1 MKTRAPKRTPAEKA
15 AALNQLLEKLMPL
28 LTPLGVIMGVLFASL
43 FLALRPL
50 IPWLFGLM
58 TLSGALKLRVREL
71 ALALSN
77 PLPIVL
83 FFLSAHVLM
92 PLVAMLISGLI
103 FHGDADTVS
112 GYVLLYAVPTAV
124 TGFIWTSIFHGDPAL
139 SLALILLDTI
149 LAPFVVPGTVS
160 ILLGTKIALD
170 MVGMALSLIFMVAV
184 PTIIGVALNE
194 LSRGA
199 APRMAGPYLGP
210 VAKLCMILV
219 ISANVAA
226 IAPQIHPGNPR
237 VWLIAAFCICFSAMG
252 FACGKIIG
260 FFGRFGRDKQ
270 ATLMFSVGLHN
281 TSAAMT
287 LGIEFFP
294 GPAALP
300 AVLGIIFQQTI
311 AAIMGRLL
319 LKKEKDGEGKD
330 G

>member
-1 MKTRAPKRTPAEKA
+1 VT
-15 AALNQLLEKLMPL
+15 LGIVFSSFF
-28 LTPLGVIMGVLFASL
+28 LTW
-43 FLALRPL
+43 RPL
-50 IPWLFGLM
+50 IPWLFGTM

-71 ALALSN
+71 ALAVSS
-77 PLPIVL
+77 PLPLIL

-92 PLVAMLISGLI
+92 PLTVMLVSGLV
-103 FHGDADTVS
+103 FNGNADIVS

-124 TGFIWTSIFHGDPAL
+124 TGFIWTTIFRGDPAL

-149 LAPFVVPGTVS
+149 LAPLVVPGTMR
-160 ILLGTKIALD
+160 ILLGTKVALD
-170 MVGMALSLIFMVAV
+170 MTGIALSLVLMVVV

-199 APRMAGPYLGP
+199 VPRAVSPYLGP
-210 VAKLCMILV
+210 FSKLCIVLV
-219 ISANVAA
+219 ISANAAAVA
-226 IAPQIHPGNPR
+226 PEIHPENPR
-237 VWLIAAFCICFSAMG
+237 VWLVGAMCIIFSALG
-252 FACGKIIG
+252 FICGKAIG
-260 FFGRFGRDKQ
+260 LLGKANRARQ
-270 ATLMFSVGLHN
+270 ATLIFSVGLHN

-319 LKKEKDGEGKD
+319 LKKNGEEKPETGGL
-330 G
+330 

>member
-1 MKTRAPKRTPAEKA
+1 MAKKTPGEIASA
-15 AALNQLLEKLMPL
+15 ANRLLERMMPL
-28 LTPLGVIMGVLFASL
+28 LTPLGVTLGIVFSSF

-50 IPWLFGLM
+50 IPWLFGTM
-58 TLSGALKLRVREL
+58 TLSGALRLKVRDL
-71 ALALSN
+71 ALAVSS

-92 PLVAMLISGLI
+92 PLGVMLMSGLV
-103 FHGDADTVS
+103 FNGSADIVS

-124 TGFIWTSIFHGDPAL
+124 TGFIWTTVFRGDPAL

-149 LAPFVVPGTVS
+149 LAPVVVPATMR
-160 ILLGTKIALD
+160 ILLGTKVALD
-170 MVGMALSLIFMVAV
+170 MSGIAFSLVLMVVV
-184 PTIIGVALNE
+184 PTLIGVVLNE

-199 APRMAGPYLGP
+199 VPRAAGPYLSP
-210 VAKLCMILV
+210 FSKLCIVLV
-219 ISANVAA
+219 VSANAAAVA
-226 IAPQIHPGNPR
+226 PEIHPENPM
-237 VWLIAAFCICFSAMG
+237 VWLVGAMCIIFSTLG
-252 FACGKIIG
+252 FVCGKIVG
-260 FFGRFGRDKQ
+260 LLGKANRAGQ
-270 ATLMFSVGLHN
+270 ATLIFSVGLHN

-319 LKKEKDGEGKD
+319 LKKNGEEKAGTG
-330 G
+330 GL